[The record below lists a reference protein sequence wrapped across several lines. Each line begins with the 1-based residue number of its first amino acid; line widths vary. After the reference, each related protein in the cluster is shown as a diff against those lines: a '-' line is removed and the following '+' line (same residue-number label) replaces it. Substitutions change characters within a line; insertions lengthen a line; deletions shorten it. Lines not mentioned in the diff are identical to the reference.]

1 MEIKQLVSFYYSL
14 GMNHKEILVSLAQLN
29 QIIISIRTLRRIL
42 NTCRLFR
49 KKHFTNI
56 LDVALYLVECLHS
69 NDKLCGYKM
78 VHLKCIQKGLV
89 VKQETV
95 RLLLQIIDPDG
106 VESRKKRRIKRRI
119 YHNKGPNQI
128 WHVDSYD
135 KLKPYGICI
144 NGAIDG
150 YSRNIMWLRAYTT
163 NSDPRVIA
171 GYFMNTVRMKGGCPA
186 RIRTDMGTENGH
198 MRDMQRAMR
207 WEHEDEFARKCFI
220 YGASTHNQRIEA
232 WWGFLRTH
240 NAQYWMDVF
249 MTLKEEDHFIGDYL
263 DKNLVQFV
271 FLKIIQVCRYAIAI

>member
-1 MEIKQLVSFYYSL
+1 
-14 GMNHKEILVSLAQLN
+14 MNHKEILESLAQLN
-29 QIIISIRTLRRIL
+29 QVIISMRTLRRIL
-42 NTCRLFR
+42 NTSCLFR
-49 KKHFTNI
+49 KKAFYQYP
-56 LDVALYLVECLHS
+56 ALYLTERMHI

-78 VHLKCIQKGLV
+78 VHLKCIQQGLV

-95 RLLLQIIDPDG
+95 RLWLQIIDPDG
-106 VESRKKRRIKRRI
+106 VESRKKKRIKRRI
-119 YHNKGPNQI
+119 YHNKGPNHI
-128 WHVDSYD
+128 WHVDGYD

-150 YSRNIMWLRAYTT
+150 YSRYIMWLRAYTT
-163 NSDPRVIA
+163 NSDPRVIG
-171 GYFMNTVRMKGGCPA
+171 GYFMNTLRLNAGCPA

-207 WEHEDEFARKCFI
+207 WDHRDEFARNCFI

-249 MTLKEEDHFIGDYL
+249 LTLKEEDHFIGDFL

-271 FLKIIQVCRYAIAI
+271 FLKIIQVCL